1 MKIPMTNT
9 VQLGFVSIFRLIMEL
24 FSRIAVGLLSLTSLF
39 LKETHN
45 LRKSQMIMKTLLVL
59 MDENDRNV
67 VAIIFAL
74 TVLDSDST
82 IPAAMVYMEE
92 MVGVIM
98 IMLEEMVTVE
108 KATMVPLEISPM
120 ITVMVTVNLW
130 PLVIYSSC

>member
-1 MKIPMTNT
+1 MTNT

-45 LRKSQMIMKTLLVL
+45 LRKSQMIMETLLVL

>member
-1 MKIPMTNT
+1 
-9 VQLGFVSIFRLIMEL
+9 ME
-24 FSRIAVGLLSLTSLF
+24 
-39 LKETHN
+39 
-45 LRKSQMIMKTLLVL
+45 TLLVL